1 LPSWYTMPGREPPD
15 ALDFFCTPP
24 WATRAL
30 CKHVLFASGGS
41 FPMPLSAWE
50 PAAGEGHMAEVLMEY
65 FQQVRASDVFD
76 YGCGYEVGS
85 FVGCG
90 PDVATVPSVPD
101 WIITNPPFNLAC
113 EFALRAISIAR
124 AGVALL
130 GRLAWSEGG
139 DRSATCFCRRLAN
152 NQRTATIARAAAK
165 RANGR
170 PHGRTHRAPAGTAII
185 CTVAGKAVS
194 AL

>member
-1 LPSWYTMPGREPPD
+1 
-15 ALDFFCTPP
+15 
-24 WATRAL
+24 
-30 CKHVLFASGGS
+30 
-41 FPMPLSAWE
+41 MPLSAWE

-101 WIITNPPFNLAC
+101 WIITNPPFDLAC
-113 EFALRAISIAR
+113 EFALRAVSIAR

-130 GRLAWSEGG
+130 VRSAWSEGG
-139 DRSATCFCRRLAN
+139 DRYRDLFSKRPPALIAQFAERAGRRYQGSTGVADLEVALRDLPA
-152 NQRTATIARAAAK
+152 QRRDPGAMGLLRGAKSVRRRASPT
-165 RANGR
+165 RS
-170 PHGRTHRAPAGTAII
+170 PP
-185 CTVAGKAVS
+185 
-194 AL
+194 